1 MVSHNDNH
9 FERKKLEYVTV
20 ASKLDGARY
29 GEVFVFGQFGKP
41 KFKNSFFMA
50 IKQITHKEVN
60 DSLLEFW
67 NNQIG
72 KTYDEI
78 QNIIEAVNIYA

>member
-9 FERKKLEYVTV
+9 FENKKLESVTV
-20 ASKLDGARY
+20 ASYIIGARY
-29 GEVFVFGQFGKP
+29 GEVSIFGQFGKP

-60 DSLLEFW
+60 DSLLE
-67 NNQIG
+67 
-72 KTYDEI
+72 
-78 QNIIEAVNIYA
+78 